1 MRSLR
6 RPLPPSP
13 DPGPVVFS
21 RSRRLRDAGVSP
33 QLADQLAQNSAYN
46 LYDIL
51 ELVSRGC
58 PPKLAAR
65 ILAPIDGA
73 PPGC

>member
-1 MRSLR
+1 
-6 RPLPPSP
+6 
-13 DPGPVVFS
+13 VFS

-33 QLADQLAQNSAYN
+33 QLADQLAHNSAYN

-51 ELVSRGC
+51 ELVNRGC
-58 PPKLAAR
+58 PPQLAAR